1 VSSGGRALWVVGAA
15 GLLVAAVQTPLIA
28 AAEFGPDRGLW
39 IALDWVIGV
48 GFVLVGVYAWLRRP
62 DNRVGALMVATGFA
76 WFLSVLGHTEPPAF
90 FTLGVLFDSLFVGV
104 AIHLLLAF
112 PSGRLEST
120 VDRWLVGAVYAA
132 VTLGYLPTVLFWDPP
147 TTGCAGCPDN
157 VFLISSDPSLTMTS
171 GDVLAGVGVALL
183 LAVFV
188 RLAGRWRRSNRL
200 QRRAITPVF
209 AAGAA
214 LMLSLAALLVL
225 ELARAP
231 YGLIEDVSY
240 ATLIPFGLVPYLFL
254 AGLARA
260 QMLRGGAVG
269 RLVATLGE
277 TLGPGELRDALS
289 HALGDPSLELAYW
302 LPESE
307 HYVDAQGRPVELP
320 GAASGRAASPVSLE
334 GRPVAAII
342 HDPLLLDDPDLVEPV
357 GAAAALALETE
368 RLDAEL
374 RARVEELRDSRQRLL
389 AVGLAER
396 RRMERDLHDGAQQR
410 LVSLALDLRLAR
422 SALREDPERAQH
434 LLDGAD
440 RELSRALE
448 ELRELARGL
457 HPAVL
462 SDRGL
467 EAAVRTLATRAPVQV
482 DVEAR
487 IGEIPEPV
495 ELAAYYVVSE
505 ALTNVAKYAGAN
517 QATVRVG
524 RHDGSVVVEVSDDG
538 VGGADPK
545 QGSGLRGL
553 GDRLSALGGKLEVD
567 SRSGAGTTVRA
578 SIPCE

>member
-1 VSSGGRALWVVGAA
+1 VIATGRALWFVGAA

-28 AAEFGPDRGLW
+28 TAEFGPDRGLW
-39 IALDWVIGV
+39 IALNWVIGA
-48 GFVLVGVYAWLRRP
+48 GFVLVGTYAWMRRP

-76 WFLSVLGHTEPPAF
+76 WFVSVFGHTEPPLL
-90 FTLGVLFDSLFVGV
+90 FTLGVLFDSLFVAV

-112 PSGRLEST
+112 PSGRLGST
-120 VDRWLVGAVYAA
+120 VDRWLLGAVYAA
-132 VTLGYLPTVLFWDPP
+132 VTLGYLPTVLFWDPE
-147 TTGCAGCPDN
+147 TTGCTGCPEN
-157 VFLISSDPSLTMTS
+157 VFLISSDPSLTSTS
-171 GDVLAGVGVALL
+171 GDVLAGIAVALL

-188 RLAGRWRRSNRL
+188 RLAGRWRRSSPPE
-200 QRRAITPVF
+200 RRAITPVF

-225 ELARAP
+225 QLTRSS

-269 RLVATLGE
+269 RLVASLGE

-289 HALGDPSLELAYW
+289 RALGDPSLELAYW
-302 LPESE
+302 LPEFE
-307 HYVDAQGRPVELP
+307 HYVDARGQRVALP
-320 GAASGRAASPVSLE
+320 GSGSGRAASPVSLD

-342 HDPLLLDDPDLVEPV
+342 HDPLLLDDPALVQAV
-357 GAAAALALETE
+357 GAAAALTLEKE

-374 RARVEELRDSRQRLL
+374 RARVQELQESQARLL
-389 AVGLAER
+389 AVGFAER
-396 RRMERDLHDGAQQR
+396 RRLERDLHDGAQQR

-422 SALREDPERAQH
+422 SALREEPERAER

-440 RELSRALE
+440 EELSRALE

-467 EAAVRTLATRAPVQV
+467 EAAVQTLATRAPVPV
-482 DVEAR
+482 DVDARMGEVPEA
-487 IGEIPEPV
+487 V
-495 ELAAYYVVSE
+495 ELAAYFVVSE
-505 ALTNVAKYAGAN
+505 ALTNVAKYSEASR
-517 QATVRVG
+517 ATVRVG
-524 RHDGSVVVEVSDDG
+524 RDDGSVVVEVSDDG

-545 QGSGLRGL
+545 RGSGLRGL

-578 SIPCE
+578 RIPCE

>member
-1 VSSGGRALWVVGAA
+1 VIGTGRALWFVGAA

-28 AAEFGPDRGLW
+28 TAEFGPDRGLW
-39 IALDWVIGV
+39 IALNWVIGA

-76 WFLSVLGHTEPPAF
+76 WFLSVLGHTEPPLL
-90 FTLGVLFDSLFVGV
+90 FTLGVVFDSLFVGV

-112 PSGRLEST
+112 PSGRLESR
-120 VDRWLVGAVYAA
+120 VDRWLLGAVYAA
-132 VTLGYLPTVLFWDPP
+132 VTLGYLPTVLFWDPA
-147 TTGCAGCPDN
+147 TTGCTGCPDN
-157 VFLISSDPSLTMTS
+157 VFLISSDPSLTSTS

-188 RLAGRWRRSNRL
+188 RLAARWRRSTPL

-209 AAGAA
+209 AAGGA
-214 LMLSLAALLVL
+214 LMLSLATLLVL
-225 ELARAP
+225 QLARAS

-307 HYVDAQGRPVELP
+307 HYVDAQGRPVDPP
-320 GAASGRAASPVSLE
+320 GPASGRAASPVSLE

-357 GAAAALALETE
+357 GAAAALTLEKE

-374 RARVEELRDSRQRLL
+374 RARVEELRDSRARLL

-422 SALREDPERAQH
+422 SALREEPERAER
-434 LLDGAD
+434 LLAGAD
-440 RELSRALE
+440 EELSRALE

-467 EAAVRTLATRAPVQV
+467 EAAVQTLATRAPLPV
-482 DVEAR
+482 DVDAR
-487 IGEIPEPV
+487 LGQVPEPV
-495 ELAAYYVVSE
+495 ELAAFFVVSE
-505 ALTNVAKYAGAN
+505 ALTNVAKYAEADR
-517 QATVRVG
+517 ATVRMG
-524 RHDGSVVVEVSDDG
+524 REDSSVVVEVSDDG
-538 VGGADPK
+538 VGGADPNR
-545 QGSGLRGL
+545 GSGLRGL
-553 GDRLSALGGKLEVD
+553 GDRLAALGGKLEVD

-578 SIPCE
+578 RIPCE